1 MLTQAQKKRIEAEEQ
16 HRAQIAETFRSM
28 QGEQKYGVPAVLSLF
43 IPGLGQIVK
52 GQVGKGIL
60 IFIGTGI
67 GYLMLFIP
75 GLIIHIWQIA
85 DAYNTK
91 I

>member
-1 MLTQAQKKRIEAEEQ
+1 METKVNNTPEEPYRAEILATAQL
-16 HRAQIAETFRSM
+16 M
-28 QGEQKYGVPAVLSLF
+28 QSNQKHGLPALLSLF
-43 IPGLGQIVK
+43 IPGLGQTVK

-67 GYLMLFIP
+67 AYVMLIIH

-85 DAYNTK
+85 DAYNNK
-91 I
+91 SS